1 MSLACRSFVFKHL
14 ESLICEPRL
23 LTELSEADDFRCCGV
38 IDLRHL
44 RPGCIDIVRKIDQSV
59 KLVLE
64 CNAEF
69 ICNSIVISEMLD
81 VKPRDS
87 CCFPSL
93 ELRLDCNGGDYNVI
107 VGIGWC
113 LQSPVYTV

>member
-1 MSLACRSFVFKHL
+1 MSQ
-14 ESLICEPRL
+14 RL

-38 IDLRHL
+38 VDLHHL
-44 RPGCIDIVRKIDQSV
+44 RPSCINIVRKIDQGV

-69 ICNSIVISEMLD
+69 ICSSIVISETLD

-87 CCFPSL
+87 CCFPCL
-93 ELRLDCNGGDYNVI
+93 KLRLDCDEGDYNVM

-113 LQSPVYTV
+113 LQSPVYAV

>member
-1 MSLACRSFVFKHL
+1 V
-14 ESLICEPRL
+14 
-23 LTELSEADDFRCCGV
+23 V
-38 IDLRHL
+38 DLRHL
-44 RPGCIDIVRKIDQSV
+44 RPGCIDIVRKIDHSV

-69 ICNSIVISEMLD
+69 ICSSTVISETLN
-81 VKPRDS
+81 VKQRDS

-93 ELRLDCNGGDYNVI
+93 ELRLDCNGGDYNVM

-113 LQSPVYTV
+113 LQSPVYTITLDDFDVVEFLLC